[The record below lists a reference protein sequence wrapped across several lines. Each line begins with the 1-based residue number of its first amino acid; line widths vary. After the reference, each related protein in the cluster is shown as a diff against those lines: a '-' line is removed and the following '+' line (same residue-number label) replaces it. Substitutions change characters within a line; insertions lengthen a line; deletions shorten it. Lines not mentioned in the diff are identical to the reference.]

1 VSNPEIS
8 PTVTSTL
15 HRSTFLATW
24 DPELGA
30 KVRASF
36 VASDRT
42 YGARRVRKDMLAEIQ
57 LGVTAGRPL
66 RRGTWLVRKR
76 YLLGPGT
83 H

>member
-1 VSNPEIS
+1 
-8 PTVTSTL
+8 
-15 HRSTFLATW
+15 
-24 DPELGA
+24 
-30 KVRASF
+30 
-36 VASDRT
+36 
-42 YGARRVRKDMLAEIQ
+42 MLAEIQ